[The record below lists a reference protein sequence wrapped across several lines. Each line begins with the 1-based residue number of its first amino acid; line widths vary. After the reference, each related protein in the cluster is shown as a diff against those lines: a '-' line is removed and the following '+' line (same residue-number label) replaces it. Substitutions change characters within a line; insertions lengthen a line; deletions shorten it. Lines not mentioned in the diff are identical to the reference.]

1 MKMES
6 RQARKMVQENGT
18 FAAIT
23 GMQKHM
29 KPRLLFM
36 TSVPFFQWRGSSIRV
51 GFDVQAL
58 AEMGYEVDLLTLP
71 IGETKNIPG
80 VTVHRVANPFRVKN
94 IPIGPSLHKLIFDV
108 LILFKALGMAIRHPY
123 SVIHAVEEVGAVGV
137 LVGRLTGGRV
147 VFEKHSDPASH
158 KDKLV
163 KNIVLSIYRWV
174 EAIVIR
180 QADVVIGT
188 GEGLVE
194 QAIAVAPNQRV
205 HHIFDIPSS
214 LVEADPERVRNIDA
228 DIRQGHGEVIALYVG
243 SFAVYQ
249 GIDLMFDSVHL
260 ALKDSPQLRLVVVG
274 GTPEQITK
282 RNQWLDERGIR
293 GAVRFV
299 GFVAPDQLP
308 DYISAADFL
317 LSPRSSG
324 INTPLK
330 LLDYLKAGRA
340 ILATDNVANRRL
352 IDERVAVLR
361 NADAESY
368 AGGMVELTKNVQL
381 RRRLGIEGRKL
392 VDKLYN
398 FVQFKRLLKACYD
411 KLLVASMYAY
421 ESIPTYIFL

>member
-6 RQARKMVQENGT
+6 RQARKMVQEKGT
-18 FAAIT
+18 SAAIT
-23 GMQKHM
+23 GTQKHM
-29 KPRLLFM
+29 RPRLLFM
-36 TSVPFFQWRGSSIRV
+36 TSVPFFQWRGSSISV

-58 AEMGYEVDLLTLP
+58 AEVGYEVDFLTLP

-80 VTVHRVANPFRVKN
+80 VAVHRVANPFRVKN

-137 LVGRLTGGRV
+137 LVGRLTGARV

-158 KDKLV
+158 KDKPI
-163 KNIVLSIYRWV
+163 KNLVLSIYRWV

-228 DIRQGHGEVIALYVG
+228 DIRKGHGEVIALYVG

-249 GIDLMFDSVHL
+249 GIDLMFDSLHL

-361 NADAESY
+361 NADPESY
-368 AGGMVELTKNVQL
+368 AGGMVELTKNAQL

>member
-1 MKMES
+1 
-6 RQARKMVQENGT
+6 
-18 FAAIT
+18 
-23 GMQKHM
+23 
-29 KPRLLFM
+29 M

-58 AEMGYEVDLLTLP
+58 AEIGYEVDLLTLP

-80 VTVHRVANPFRVKN
+80 VAVHRVANPFRVKN

-108 LILFKALGMAIRHPY
+108 LILLKALGMAIRHPY

-137 LVGRLTGGRV
+137 LVGRLTGARV

-180 QADVVIGT
+180 NADVVIGT

-249 GIDLMFDSVHL
+249 GIDLMFDSLHL

-361 NADAESY
+361 NADAVSY

-398 FVQFKRLLKACYD
+398 FVAFKRLLKACYD